1 MFIMYSDFYGYNCD
15 VYLNIMVFYE
25 EALKKI
31 SKFIAKDDEIC
42 VFKSGTGKIKVEE
55 VIYIDDIERK
65 ILIKG
70 RNEMNNCSVYI
81 KEKDIFDFFTSDY
94 EKVKMIEKMDSR
106 FERYKI
112 YKECVSDIMIR
123 RESFRILR
131 EYMENKNDKIIYGF
145 NVISNIENNDV
156 KVVFVVWSFVKNLN
170 EKLFKMLTNKENK
183 YKDVNIVVFGKGDE
197 YYEEIKNYGGI
208 VGVIN

>member
-1 MFIMYSDFYGYNCD
+1 MYSDFGRYSYD
-15 VYLNIMVFYE
+15 VYMNIMVFYE

-31 SKFIAKDDEIC
+31 SKFIAKDDEIY
-42 VFKSGTGKIKVEE
+42 VYKSGTVKIKVEE
-55 VIYIDDIERK
+55 VIYIEDLEKK

-70 RNEMNNCSVYI
+70 RNKVKFCSVYI
-81 KEKDIFDFFTSDY
+81 KEKDTFDFFTSDN
-94 EKVKMIEKMDSR
+94 EKVKIIEKMDSR
-106 FERYKI
+106 FEGYKI
-112 YKECVSDIMIR
+112 YKDSVSDIRIR

-131 EYMENKNDKIIYGF
+131 EYLENKNDKVIYGF
-145 NVISNIENNDV
+145 NVISNIENNKV

-170 EKLFKMLTNKENK
+170 EKLFKILINKENK

-197 YYEEIKNYGGI
+197 YYNEIKNYGGI